1 MTHKEETEKFKKDL
15 ILVTRDL
22 ENTEKDLSELRKIP
36 LLNRNSEYYMIET
49 LLNKKKIHLEVEKE
63 YLEKKIKEGIVE
75 RKFNNGMEALVKVCP
90 PPVKVIEGGFMT
102 KPVYSGGFGCLL
114 LIWAIC
120 AVLFLIM
127 YITIM

>member
-49 LLNKKKIHLEVEKE
+49 LLNKKKIHLKVEKE
-63 YLEKKIKEGIVE
+63 YLEKKIKEG
-75 RKFNNGMEALVKVCP
+75 KNKKGN
-90 PPVKVIEGGFMT
+90 
-102 KPVYSGGFGCLL
+102 
-114 LIWAIC
+114 
-120 AVLFLIM
+120 
-127 YITIM
+127 